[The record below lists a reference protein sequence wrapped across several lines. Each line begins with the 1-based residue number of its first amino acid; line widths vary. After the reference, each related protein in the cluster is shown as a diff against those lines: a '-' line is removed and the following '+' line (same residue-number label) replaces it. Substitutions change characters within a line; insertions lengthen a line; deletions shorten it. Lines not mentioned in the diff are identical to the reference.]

1 MAHISKRIFIKEVKA
16 WRSSPQSSLIV
27 ILEDEEEVELE
38 VGTGAAW
45 GVEEE
50 FEDWKELKRL

>member
-1 MAHISKRIFIKEVKA
+1 
-16 WRSSPQSSLIV
+16 
-27 ILEDEEEVELE
+27 VELE